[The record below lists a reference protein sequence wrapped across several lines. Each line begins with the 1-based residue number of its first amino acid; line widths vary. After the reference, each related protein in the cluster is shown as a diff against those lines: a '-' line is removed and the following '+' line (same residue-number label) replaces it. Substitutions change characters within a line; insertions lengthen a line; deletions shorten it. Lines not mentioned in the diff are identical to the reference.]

1 MFLKFPKK
9 SMLLKFLF
17 QREKLSWSKIYGKTL
32 IMYVILVY
40 FNILTVFLKIKL
52 YDIEIEMTKLS

>member
-17 QREKLSWSKIYGKTL
+17 QREKLCWSKIYGKTL

-40 FNILTVFLKIKL
+40 FNILTFFLKIKL
-52 YDIEIEMTKLS
+52 YDIEIEMTS